1 MKSFYYLVNIE
12 RHDLP
17 ENDYDFILVAYDD
30 EDGVSI
36 HNKYIDGHDL
46 KRFLNGDGPIHYE
59 EMFTIDKEPHR
70 VVYWAHS
77 IERGWVE
84 RKEITLKTNN

>member
-1 MKSFYYLVNIE
+1 
-12 RHDLP
+12 
-17 ENDYDFILVAYDD
+17 
-30 EDGVSI
+30 
-36 HNKYIDGHDL
+36 
-46 KRFLNGDGPIHYE
+46 
-59 EMFTIDKEPHR
+59 MFTIDKEPHR